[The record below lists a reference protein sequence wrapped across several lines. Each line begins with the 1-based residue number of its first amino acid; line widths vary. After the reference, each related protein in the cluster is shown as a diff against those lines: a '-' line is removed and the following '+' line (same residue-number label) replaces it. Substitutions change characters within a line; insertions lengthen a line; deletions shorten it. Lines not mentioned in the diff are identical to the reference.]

1 MKNIMLK
8 IVGKQITGDNE
19 EETEQLELVTEG
31 KYYEK
36 DGVLYLTYMRATSR
50 G

>member
-31 KYYEK
+31 NI
-36 DGVLYLTYMRATSR
+36 MRRTASSI
-50 G
+50 